1 MKRSMRCGT
10 MLGLMATWSAGALAA
25 DFYACVDARTAPVLN
40 GSQCA
45 SELLPL
51 SYAAAQL
58 EGMDSVTLF
67 VRRFPAAASATTK
80 VARGTVWLV
89 ADGPGESG
97 ASLYPALATLR
108 RSFPGFDV
116 VVPDP
121 RGTGL
126 SSRLC
131 PEEEAMDSPGGG
143 ALVGAETASCAKR
156 LNGAHELVAQYSF
169 ANAARDLRYLVRQD
183 ASNKPVYLVGLGY
196 GAQVVL
202 RALALGKL
210 AATGIVLDSPPAA
223 TGAWVPAPASSLNL
237 PQSPASTPLAAI
249 ILASENA
256 PAGAPST
263 PPTTTQPTSAW
274 PTYARESPEA
284 VLPQHMPPLLVLA
297 GADAADRVAQLRAV
311 TGSRVTAVSV
321 TGAGRAV
328 VQTAP
333 ACFER
338 AVQAFV
344 KGGGGADSSCAA
356 N

>member
-1 MKRSMRCGT
+1 
-10 MLGLMATWSAGALAA
+10 MLGLMATWSAAALAA

-67 VRRFPAAASATTK
+67 LRRFPATTNA
-80 VARGTVWLV
+80 ARGTVWLV

-97 ASLYPALATLR
+97 ASLYPALATVR
-108 RSFPGFDV
+108 RSFPGFDI
-116 VVPDP
+116 VVPDA

-143 ALVGAETASCAKR
+143 ALVGAEAASCAKR
-156 LNGAHELVAQYSF
+156 LNGAHELVAQYGF
-169 ANAARDLRYLVRQD
+169 ANAARDLRYLVRQE
-183 ASNKPVYLVGLGY
+183 ASNKPVYLVGVGY
-196 GAQVVL
+196 GARVVL

-210 AATGIVLDSPPAA
+210 PATGIVLDAPPPA
-223 TGAWVPAPASSLNL
+223 TGAWAPAPASGLNL
-237 PQSPASTPLAAI
+237 PQSPASAPLAAI

-263 PPTTTQPTSAW
+263 PSTATEPAQAW
-274 PTYARESPEA
+274 PTYARESA
-284 VLPQHMPPLLVLA
+284 GAALPPQMPPLLVLA
-297 GADAADRVAQLRAV
+297 GADAADRIAQLRALP
-311 TGSRVTAVSV
+311 GSRVTVVSV
-321 TGAGRAV
+321 PGAPRAV

-333 ACFER
+333 GCFER
-338 AVQAFV
+338 AVKAFV
-344 KGGGGADSSCAA
+344 AGAGGADIRCADSR
-356 N
+356 

>member
-1 MKRSMRCGT
+1 
-10 MLGLMATWSAGALAA
+10 MLGLMATWSAAALAA

-67 VRRFPAAASATTK
+67 LRRFPATAK

-97 ASLYPALATLR
+97 ASLYPALATVR

-116 VVPDP
+116 IVPDA

-143 ALVGAETASCAKR
+143 ALAGAEAASCAKR

-169 ANAARDLRYLVRQD
+169 ANAARDLRYLVRQE
-183 ASNKPVYLVGLGY
+183 ASGKPVYLVGVGY
-196 GAQVVL
+196 GARVVL

-210 AATGIVLDSPPAA
+210 AATGIVLDAPPPA
-223 TGAWVPAPASSLNL
+223 TGAWVQAPASGLNL
-237 PQSPASTPLAAI
+237 PQSPASAPLAAI

-256 PAGAPST
+256 PAGASST
-263 PPTTTQPTSAW
+263 SAADPGAW
-274 PTYARESPEA
+274 PTYAREAPDA
-284 VLPQHMPPLLVLA
+284 ALPPQMPPLLVLA

-311 TGSRVTAVSV
+311 PGSRVTAVSV

-344 KGGGGADSSCAA
+344 KGGGGTDSSCAA